1 LPEQP
6 GRINETRSSIRDEGA
21 MVARDGLEKYRSGS
35 SLVTGV
41 IGLLATAAVG
51 VLTLVDY
58 QAGDWK
64 ILVGCAF
71 VGLVVWV
78 VLVRPTVAIAG
89 DRLELRGM
97 LSQVRLPLA
106 AVEDVKIAQYVA
118 VRSAGRTWTCPGV
131 GRSKRQISR
140 MGSPGAEALGA
151 RPQSRVKDSGTVA
164 NFVTERIEQLAE
176 DARARSGIAMLS
188 DEQFALAE
196 GVRRTW
202 SWPVIAGLLTL
213 TAVFVAAALA

>member
-1 LPEQP
+1 
-6 GRINETRSSIRDEGA
+6 
-21 MVARDGLEKYRSGS
+21 MARDGLEKYRSGS
-35 SLVTGV
+35 SVVIGV
-41 IGLLATAAVG
+41 IGLLAAVAVG
-51 VLTLVDY
+51 VITVVDY

-64 ILVGCAF
+64 ILVGSAF

-78 VLVRPTVAIAG
+78 VLLRPMVAIAG

-106 AVEDVKIAQYVA
+106 AVEDVSIAQYVA

-140 MGSPGAEALGA
+140 MGVSAAEALGGRA
-151 RPQSRVKDSGTVA
+151 RGQVKDSGAVA
-164 NFVTERIEQLAE
+164 NFVTDRIQQLAE
-176 DARARSGIAMLS
+176 DARARAGIAMLS
-188 DEQFALAE
+188 EEQFALAE

-202 SWPVIAGLLTL
+202 SWPVIAGLLLL
-213 TAVFVAAALA
+213 TAMFVAAVVA

>member
-1 LPEQP
+1 
-6 GRINETRSSIRDEGA
+6 

-41 IGLLATAAVG
+41 IGLLATAAIG

-78 VLVRPTVAIAG
+78 VLVRPMVAVAG

-106 AVEDVKIAQYVA
+106 SVEDVKVAQYVA

-140 MGSPGAEALGA
+140 MGNPGAEALSA
-151 RPQSRVKDSGTVA
+151 RAQGRVKDSGTVA
-164 NFVTERIEQLAE
+164 NFVTERIQQLAE

-213 TAVFVAAALA
+213 TAVFVVAVLA